1 MEHEILEIKA
11 LIDKLRA
18 TDTEFRI
25 FGADSHR
32 YRIGPKLS
40 ELEIRNFEQKHG
52 ITLPEDYRLYLQ
64 LVGNGNGTPWRERT
78 GAWVRGGAGPYYGL
92 YPLDETVNGKR
103 VSQPFLFTEECEI
116 EYDPEDPW
124 EADVPG
130 LIEIA
135 HQGCQ
140 GTAHLV
146 VNGEASGTVWD
157 GVDYDYFYPTHLTFS
172 QWMRAWAEKNLLVF
186 DNKPLVERIKVG
198 MTKEEV
204 ISATGEDW
212 IERTVSDKTLFE
224 NARMRAQLE
233 LDDKHVVTTILSY
246 F

>member
-1 MEHEILEIKA
+1 MEQEILEIKA
-11 LIDKLRA
+11 LIDKLRV
-18 TDTEFRI
+18 TDTDFRI

-40 ELEIRNFEQKHG
+40 ELEIRDFELKHG

-78 GAWVRGGAGPYYGL
+78 GAWERGGAGPDYGL
-92 YPLDETVNGKR
+92 YPLAETINGKR
-103 VSQPFLFTEECEI
+103 VSQPFPYTEECEI

-124 EADVPG
+124 EGDVPG

-140 GTAHLV
+140 GTTHLV
-146 VNGEASGTVWD
+146 VNGEAFGTVWD
-157 GVDYDYFYPTHLTFS
+157 GADYDYFYPTHLTFS
-172 QWMRAWAEKNLLVF
+172 QWMRAWVEKNLQVF
-186 DNKPLVERIKVG
+186 ADKPLVERIKVG
-198 MTKEEV
+198 MTKDEV
-204 ISATGEDW
+204 ILATGEDW
-212 IERTVSDKTLFE
+212 SERTVSDKTLFE

-233 LDDKHVVTTILSY
+233 LDDKQTVTAIRSY